1 MLAKRLFD
9 LSFACLGLILLSP
22 LLVLVA
28 VLVALSSSG
37 PVFFLQERV
46 GLNGRTFMLFKF
58 RSMRPTSESKGQLTV
73 GNRDPRVTTIGYYL
87 RKYKLDE
94 IPQLI
99 NVLKGEMSLVG
110 PRPEVP
116 KYVAMYNE
124 KQRKVLSVRPGITD
138 LASIAYR
145 NENEILAES
154 DNPEQTYIDEV
165 MPDKL
170 ALNLEYVRRRSLVY
184 DLQLILK
191 TLRVVI
197 YE

>member
-9 LSFACLGLILLSP
+9 LIIAWLGLILLSP
-22 LLVLVA
+22 FLVLVA

-58 RSMRPTSESKGQLTV
+58 RSMRPASESKGQLTV

>member
-1 MLAKRLFD
+1 MKRFLDILASLLALLIFSPVLLIFGLLIILEDGWPILFK
-9 LSFACLGLILLSP
+9 
-22 LLVLVA
+22 
-28 VLVALSSSG
+28 
-37 PVFFLQERV
+37 QERI
-46 GLNGRTFMLFKF
+46 GLGAKPFVMYKL
-58 RSMRPTSESKGQLTV
+58 RSMRNRKEGGMAITV
-73 GNRDPRVTTIGYYL
+73 GNRDPRVLRVGGII

-124 KQRKVLSVRPGITD
+124 KQRKVLSIRPGITD

-154 DNPEQTYIDEV
+154 DNPEQTYINEV
-165 MPDKL
+165 MPNKL
-170 ALNLEYVRRRSLVY
+170 DLNLEYVRRRSLVY

>member
-9 LSFACLGLILLSP
+9 LIIACLGLILLSP
-22 LLVLVA
+22 FLVLVA

-58 RSMRPTSESKGQLTV
+58 RSMRPASESKGQLTV

>member
-1 MLAKRLFD
+1 MMAKRLFD
-9 LSFACLGLILLSP
+9 LIIAWLGLILLSP
-22 LLVLVA
+22 FLVLVA

-58 RSMRPTSESKGQLTV
+58 RSMRPASESKGQLTV

>member
-9 LSFACLGLILLSP
+9 LLFAFTGLMLLSP
-22 LLVLVA
+22 FLVLVA
-28 VLVALSSSG
+28 LLVSLSSKG
-37 PVFFLQERV
+37 PIFFLQERV
-46 GLNGRTFMLFKF
+46 GLNGKIFRLFKF
-58 RSMRPTSESKGQLTV
+58 RSMRPTSVSKGQLTV
-73 GNRDPRVTTIGYYL
+73 GNRDPRVTAIGYYL

-99 NVLKGEMSLVG
+99 NVLSGEMSLVG

-124 KQRKVLSVRPGITD
+124 EQRKVLSVRPGITD

-145 NENEILAES
+145 YENEILAES
-154 DNPEQTYIDEV
+154 DNPEQTYINEV

-170 ALNLEYVRRRSLVY
+170 TLNLEYVHRRSLAY
-184 DLQLILK
+184 DLLLILK
-191 TLRVVI
+191 TFRAVI